1 MSIYQWVCANHDT
14 QCQAN
19 AWMKSCVK
27 HASMDDHKMSISVGL
42 LKLYCSCAFPSLQA
56 LEAVVNTVAILAQ
69 GTHRAVA
76 PAQAYFSAGSNPPSH
91 HRILQT
97 PGENQA
103 PEATEAALANEG
115 LLRWQ

>member
-1 MSIYQWVCANHDT
+1 
-14 QCQAN
+14 
-19 AWMKSCVK
+19 
-27 HASMDDHKMSISVGL
+27 MDDHKMSISVGL
-42 LKLYCSCAFPSLQA
+42 LKLYCSGAFPSLQA